1 MDVWANLKL
10 SRYDAL
16 LHWAARKLVSFGA
29 FSKVETDYISGKV
42 RVKVTGKNNF
52 VSVGHED
59 DLFAL
64 ISEQDKEKLMAA
76 DTKDKLGHGHLKY
89 MDLEGKKI
97 GTVKTLLQAA
107 ASTHFDQVF
116 GQFYLAKFEFYFVV
130 RLIIMSLRYFK
141 L

>member
-16 LHWAARKLVSFGA
+16 IHWAARKLVSFGA

-64 ISEQDKEKLMAA
+64 ISEEDKEKLMQA
-76 DTKDKLGHGHLKY
+76 DTKNKLGHGHLKY
-89 MDLEGKKI
+89 MDFEGMK
-97 GTVKTLLQAA
+97 VFQNVSHFL
-107 ASTHFDQVF
+107 TH
-116 GQFYLAKFEFYFVV
+116 L
-130 RLIIMSLRYFK
+130 
-141 L
+141 